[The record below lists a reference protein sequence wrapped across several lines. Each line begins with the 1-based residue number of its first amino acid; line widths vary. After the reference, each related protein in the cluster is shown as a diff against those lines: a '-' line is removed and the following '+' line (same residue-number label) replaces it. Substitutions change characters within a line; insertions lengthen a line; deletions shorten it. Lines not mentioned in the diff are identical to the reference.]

1 MRIVTWTV
9 NGLRAAIRKGI
20 DNWFADV
27 DAEIW
32 MLQETR
38 VLEEQLPK
46 EWEWPATHQVILHP
60 AEKKGYSG
68 VATLSSVDM
77 VEKTRGME
85 GKLDPTDSEGRVLV
99 TKHGNLTCINTY
111 LPSGSNKEERQLFKE
126 QWMDEWR
133 TWLRPYLESEHPV
146 LVVGDL
152 NIAHT
157 EDDIWNP
164 KGNAK
169 SSGFLPQERQWF
181 TELLAD
187 GWHDLFREHVGE
199 GVKLYSWWSN
209 RGQARAKD
217 RGWRIDYMLAN
228 EALMPFVQSIRIDRQ
243 GGIDI
248 SDHAP
253 VLLDLNSDVTS

>member
-1 MRIVTWTV
+1 MRIVTWNV

-20 DNWFADV
+20 DNWFEDV

-38 VLEEQLPK
+38 VLEEQFPK
-46 EWEWPATHQVILHP
+46 GWGWPATHQTILHP

-77 VEKTRGME
+77 DELRRGME
-85 GKLDPTDSEGRVLV
+85 SDLDPTDSEGRVLV
-99 TKHGNLTCINTY
+99 TKHGKLTCINTY

-126 QWMDEWR
+126 QWMDEWKA
-133 TWLRPYLESEHPV
+133 WLQPYLESKEPV

-164 KGNAK
+164 KGN
-169 SSGFLPQERQWF
+169 S
-181 TELLAD
+181 
-187 GWHDLFREHVGE
+187 
-199 GVKLYSWWSN
+199 
-209 RGQARAKD
+209 
-217 RGWRIDYMLAN
+217 
-228 EALMPFVQSIRIDRQ
+228 
-243 GGIDI
+243 
-248 SDHAP
+248 
-253 VLLDLNSDVTS
+253 